1 VVRFR
6 LPRLLAA
13 MSAFVAVVAAGLVVT
28 SPALAADAPVP
39 ATLSS
44 VKSVEGT
51 VTGVL
56 TVRSGSGEAIDREVK
71 ATIGGRELPVTTTP
85 VPRGKRA
92 TMLVVD
98 TSGSMG
104 EAGMATV
111 RAAVAEFLR
120 DAPRDVLVGLVSFA
134 GTAGVDVAPTTDRAR
149 LQRAVD
155 ALRSRGETSL
165 YDAVA
170 IAANSL
176 SAYTDRSIVLLS
188 DGGDTASD
196 RASRA
201 GATSA
206 LRRAGVRAEIVGFKT
221 GESDNSVLGDFA
233 KAGGGTV
240 ASAADAQAV
249 SKAFAAAAKA
259 LDSQVTIAIRT
270 GTLSG
275 QQPVVVTGTAGGKAF
290 RAATTLDLDAAP
302 AAIPSAAPPTPA
314 LDPPEVVSAYRPPVL
329 ELPLSVYIGGAALLL
344 GLLAAAVIF
353 FAPSSNRG
361 SQRAQAIEQYVMPTS
376 AVQVKADK
384 NGPGSLST
392 QLVNIG
398 DRVMEGRESTG
409 KTMALIE
416 RADLALRP
424 GEWWVLRLVAL
435 VAGVAVALLFF
446 SDGLG
451 MTLAAIAAGLI
462 VGYVLPAVILRFL
475 AGHRAKKFER
485 QLPDV
490 LTLVASS
497 LTTGFSL
504 PQALD
509 AVAKDAAQPAAKE
522 FSRALAETR
531 IGSDI
536 SDALE
541 RMAARMDSDNM
552 RWTTMAIRI
561 QREVG
566 GNLAETLKTTAK
578 TLREREELGRHVKA
592 LSAEG
597 RLSAYILIAL
607 PVGIFLYEVKMNR
620 EYIELLWTRPLGL
633 AMAAFGLVM
642 MGIGIFWMRKTV
654 EVKV

>member
-1 VVRFR
+1 MLRSR
-6 LPRLLAA
+6 LPRLLAPA
-13 MSAFVAVVAAGLVVT
+13 SAFLAVVAAGLVVT
-28 SPALAADAPVP
+28 SPALAADAPAP

-44 VKSVEGT
+44 VKSVDGT
-51 VTGVL
+51 LTGVL
-56 TVRSGSGEAIDREVK
+56 TVRSGSGGAIDPRVK
-71 ATIGGRELPVTTTP
+71 ATVGGRELPVTVTP

-111 RAAVAEFLR
+111 RGAVAEFLR
-120 DAPRDVLVGLVSFA
+120 DAPKDVLVGLVSFA
-134 GTAGVDVAPTTDRAR
+134 GTAGVDVTPTTDRAR
-149 LQRAVD
+149 VQRAVN

-170 IAANSL
+170 IAASSL
-176 SAYTDRSIVLLS
+176 AAYTDRSIVLLS

-221 GESDNSVLGDFA
+221 GESDNSVLTDFA

-259 LDSQVTIAIRT
+259 LDSQVTVSLQT
-270 GTLSG
+270 GTLNG
-275 QQPVVVTGTAGGKAF
+275 QQPVELTGTAGGKAF
-290 RAATTLDLDAAP
+290 RAVTTVDLDAAP
-302 AAIPSAAPPTPA
+302 APATSAAAPPA
-314 LDPPEVVSAYRPPVL
+314 LDAPDVVSAYRPPVL
-329 ELPLSVYIGGAALLL
+329 ELPTSVFIGGAALLL

-353 FAPSSNRG
+353 FAPSSSRG
-361 SQRAQAIEQYVMPTS
+361 SQRAQAIEQYVTPAS
-376 AVQVKADK
+376 AVQVKVD
-384 NGPGSLST
+384 NGPGALST

-435 VAGVAVALLFF
+435 VAGVAIALLFF

-451 MTLAAIAAGLI
+451 MTLVATAAGL
-462 VGYVLPAVILRFL
+462 VLGYVLPAVVLRFL

-620 EYIELLWTRPLGL
+620 EYIELLWTRPMGL
-633 AMAAFGLVM
+633 AMSAFGLVM